1 MQKNTLTFEN
11 VVALWK
17 LCLCSAHPGAVWDP
31 SGKQQSQEA
40 VNSWAQFVAAGS
52 ELDFWAIDHFR
63 MQEDGIKGLDYIF
76 LLRIERTADSHKVL
90 SISHMS
96 NSSEVRFNSY
106 LLGTGNPWLPALQ
119 STDSSA
125 CQLLLGRKG

>member
-1 MQKNTLTFEN
+1 MFSTSWYS
-11 VVALWK
+11 VGSLWK
-17 LCLCSAHPGAVWDP
+17 AAEPG
-31 SGKQQSQEA
+31 GCEQLGTGCG
-40 VNSWAQFVAAGS
+40 SWVK
-52 ELDFWAIDHFR
+52 ELDFGAIDHFR
-63 MQEDGIKGLDYIF
+63 MQEDGIKDLDYIF

-119 STDSSA
+119 STEGSA
-125 CQLLLGRKG
+125 CQLSLGRKG